1 MGCGLGGKAVN
12 TERLK
17 EASDAAREHYN
28 KLNAPASAAYE
39 KYKEASAAYKEAVM
53 YEKAKRQVMR
63 ELIRTAG
70 TEVEP

>member
-1 MGCGLGGKAVN
+1 MN
-12 TERLK
+12 TLSKVEKLK
-17 EASDAAREHYN
+17 EVSDAAREHYN

-39 KYKEASAAYKEAVM
+39 KYKDASEAYKEAVM